1 MSVVGPDFI
10 CIGMPK
16 AGTGWLFDQ
25 FAAHPDFWMPPIK
38 EVHYLRRG
46 APIMRHVK
54 VRLERWD
61 KVSDPSRTGTGRKRR
76 LDERD
81 RQFLLEAA
89 ASAKKPVSLRTY
101 ASFFR
106 YKADKLSGDIT
117 PQYSAL
123 GGDVIQQVA
132 KELPET
138 KIILLI
144 RDPVSRAL
152 SCISMAGRKG
162 QFNKTA
168 LDDAASFKAVLAS
181 APYMKNRSKPTVIV
195 NNWRQYAPNVS
206 LRYFF
211 YDDLIARERELR
223 REILTYLGADWSK
236 APAQNTE
243 GENRKSKQP
252 KLPFTDM
259 HKQIAID
266 HFRDE
271 LKACK
276 DLGGPAETWAAQ
288 YGL

>member
-1 MSVVGPDFI
+1 MSVIGPDYI

-38 EVHYLRRG
+38 EFHYLQCE
-46 APIMRHVK
+46 APNMRHVK
-54 VRLERWD
+54 GRLERWD
-61 KVSDPSRTGTGRKRR
+61 KVSAPSRNGTGRRRR

-89 ASAKKPVSLRTY
+89 ASAQKPMSLTTY

-106 YKADKLSGDIT
+106 YKGDKLSGDIT
-117 PQYSAL
+117 PRYSAL
-123 GGDVIQQVA
+123 SNDVILKVA
-132 KELPET
+132 EELPKT

-152 SCISMAGRKG
+152 SRISMADRKG
-162 QFNKTA
+162 QFSRAA
-168 LDDAASFKAVLAS
+168 LDDAASFKAMLAS
-181 APYMKNRSKPTVIV
+181 APYIKDHSGPTTIV
-195 NNWRQYAPNVS
+195 RNWKQHAPNVS

-211 YDDLIARERELR
+211 YDDLIVRGEELR
-223 REILTYLGADWSK
+223 REILTYLGADWSR
-236 APAQNTE
+236 APMQTSE
-243 GENRKSKQP
+243 RENRKSKQP

-259 HKQIAID
+259 HRQIVID

-271 LKACK
+271 LQACK
-276 DLGGPAETWAAQ
+276 VLGGPAESWAAQ